1 MLHMIL
7 LDCALELMPREIS
20 SLKQIQKHAT
30 RRGKKPTELLLD
42 QTHHGQ
48 SMTKLSRSERRGR
61 PDITFLSLLSI
72 LETPLCKEGLLSVHL
87 HLQDG
92 RIVEVRQDVRL
103 PRNYD
108 RFAGLMEQLLLKGRV
123 PPQGEALL
131 KINESSLED
140 LILKLKL
147 KAGSYNAKTLLA
159 VEGGLQTTV
168 ESLGNLLPQDSSI
181 PVIVGVGA
189 FPHGPFPDEIVSL
202 FETHLELDREVMMAW
217 HVCAELVWI
226 YSLAVGVIKTRYSIT

>member
-1 MLHMIL
+1 MLHIIL
-7 LDCALELMPREIS
+7 LDCALELVPSEIS

-48 SMTKLSRSERRGR
+48 SMTKLSESERRGR

-72 LETPLCKEGLLSVHL
+72 LETPLCKERFLSVHL

-92 RIVEVRQDVRL
+92 RIVEVHPDVRL

-108 RFAGLMEQLLLKGRV
+108 RFVGLMEQLLLKGRV
-123 PPQGEALL
+123 PPQGDSLL
-131 KINESSLED
+131 HFSEVSLED
-140 LILKLKL
+140 LISKLKS
-147 KAGSYNAKTLLA
+147 GSDNVMTFLTI
-159 VEGGLQTTV
+159 EGGQQTAL
-168 ESLGNLLPQDSSI
+168 ENLRGLLPQDQSV

-189 FPHGPFPDEIVSL
+189 FPHGNLSEEIVSM
-202 FETHLELDREVMMAW
+202 FDTHLELDKEVMMAW
-217 HVCAELVWI
+217 HVCAELLWT
-226 YSLAVGVIKTRYSIT
+226 YSLSIGVIKTRYSIT